1 MILLK
6 IDKYIIGTF
15 IPYFFVCMFAICG
28 IYIVVDILQNLDDFI
43 EMGSKAFVMAGY
55 YYAFMVPVVLA
66 QLFPAITLISV
77 SLVLLRFVKSNEIFA
92 MQVAGMCLYRILLP
106 VFVLSVTMSF
116 AAVANQELIIPRYAK
131 KLKSVEQSTFIDKEK
146 NNILVE
152 DPDGHMLFRA
162 RIFNVAE
169 KKLESVF
176 VIGRNEYGRKKFTI
190 SAETGEWTEE
200 EKWLLFNVVR
210 HNYDENGSWVAP
222 TIQEEEYYL
231 ETTLTPELLDKV
243 DVNAALKS
251 FKELR
256 VLREQEPENL
266 LYSVMFHSRMAYPL
280 TNFVLLFLGIPFVI
294 GFERISR
301 SVYLRVGICVLICSA
316 FYVLTY
322 LCANLGN
329 LGILH
334 PILAAWL
341 PVVTFG
347 TFGLFLFDWIRL

>member
-1 MILLK
+1 MLLK
-6 IDKYIIGTF
+6 IDKYIIMTF
-15 IPYFFVCMFAICG
+15 VPYFFICMFAICG
-28 IYIVVDILQNLDDFI
+28 IYIVIDLLTNLDDFI
-43 EMGSKAFVMAGY
+43 EMGAKAFLLAGY

-77 SLVLLRFVKSNEIFA
+77 SLVLVRFVKNNEIFA

-106 VFVLSVTMSF
+106 VFVLSVFMSF
-116 AAVANQELIIPRYAK
+116 AAVANQEFIIPRYAK

-152 DPDGHMLFRA
+152 DTDNHMLFRA
-162 RIFNVAE
+162 STFNVAE

-176 VIGRNEYGRKKFTI
+176 VIGRNELGRKKFTI
-190 SAETGEWTEE
+190 SANRGEWTDDNR
-200 EKWLLFNVVR
+200 WLLFDIVR
-210 HNYDENGSWVAP
+210 HNYDENGKWVAP
-222 TIQEEEYYL
+222 TIQEKEYYL

-243 DVNAALKS
+243 DVNAILKS
-251 FKELR
+251 FKELK
-256 VLREQEPENL
+256 VLHEQEPENSM
-266 LYSVMFHSRMAYPL
+266 YRVMFHSRVAYPL

-301 SVYLRVGICVLICSA
+301 SVFLRVGICVLICSA
-316 FYVLTY
+316 FYILTY

-329 LGILH
+329 IGLLH

-341 PVVTFG
+341 PIVIFG
-347 TFGLFLFDWIRL
+347 TLGLFLFDWMHL

>member
-6 IDKYIIGTF
+6 IDRYIVSTF
-15 IPYFFVCMFAICG
+15 VPYFFVCMFAICG

-43 EMGSKAFVMAGY
+43 EMGSKAFLLAGY
-55 YYAFMVPVVLA
+55 YYAFMIPVVLA

-77 SLVLLRFVKSNEIFA
+77 SLVLVRFVKSNEIFA
-92 MQVAGMCLYRILLP
+92 MQVAGMCMYRILLP
-106 VFVLSVTMSF
+106 VFVLSVLMSF

-146 NNILVE
+146 SNILVE
-152 DPDGHMLFRA
+152 DPENNMLLRT
-162 RIFNVAE
+162 RVFNVAE
-169 KKLESVF
+169 KKLVSVF
-176 VIGRNEYGRKKFTI
+176 AIGRNENGKKKFTI
-190 SAETGEWTEE
+190 SAKTGEWTEE
-200 EKWLLFNVVR
+200 KKWLLFDVVR
-210 HNYDENGSWVAP
+210 HNYDENGNWIAP

-231 ETTLTPELLDKV
+231 ETSLTPELLDKV

-251 FKELR
+251 FKELQI
-256 VLREQEPENL
+256 LREQEPENHM
-266 LYSVMFHSRMAYPL
+266 YRVMFHSRMAYPL

-301 SVYLRVGICVLICSA
+301 SVFLRVGICVLICSA

-322 LCANLGN
+322 ICVNLGN

-341 PVVTFG
+341 PVVIFG
-347 TFGLFLFDWIRL
+347 TFGLFLFDWIRF